1 LNANTLPIDLNAFS
15 EINQMG
21 GGVAPR
27 PETLLF
33 QENGKNECG
42 GTLAV
47 GTSDVDNFGG
57 VFWVTEL
64 VQQESNAL

>member
-1 LNANTLPIDLNAFS
+1 
-15 EINQMG
+15 MG

-47 GTSDVDNFGG
+47 GTSNVDNFGG
-57 VFWVTEL
+57 VFWVAEL